1 MGKKVILALFITV
14 LCCVSCNSEKKHF
27 KNALKSSISEMDL
40 PHYKLIDFNVVET
53 ILDVNLKDSIAS
65 QRAHIMV
72 TESFMSSDSTRLKDI
87 QRNLK
92 DAKVSQATTLSYLR
106 SFYNSIIRDY
116 EEMESDIVDKINE
129 RKADIASCQ
138 ERINKYETAIEES
151 DSPIVYYKVKHSYSL
166 RGALKDTTLTM
177 DTKYRII
184 NE

>member
-1 MGKKVILALFITV
+1 MGKKVLLALFIAL

-27 KNALKSSISEMDL
+27 KDALKSSISEVDL
-40 PHYKLIDFNVVET
+40 PHYKLIDFNVIET
-53 ILDVNLKDSIAS
+53 ILDINLRDSIAS
-65 QRAHIMV
+65 QRAHITV
-72 TESFMSSDSTRLKDI
+72 AESFMSSDSTRLRDI
-87 QRNLK
+87 QRNLNE
-92 DAKVSQATTLSYLR
+92 AKVSKATTLSYLR

-116 EEMESDIVDKINE
+116 EKMESDLLDKINE

-166 RGALKDTTLTM
+166 RGALKDTTLTI
-177 DTKYRII
+177 DTKYRIV